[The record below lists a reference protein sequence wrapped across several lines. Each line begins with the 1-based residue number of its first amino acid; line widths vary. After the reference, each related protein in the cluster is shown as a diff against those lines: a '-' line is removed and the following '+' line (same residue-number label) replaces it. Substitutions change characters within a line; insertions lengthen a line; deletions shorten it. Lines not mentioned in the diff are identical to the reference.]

1 MKSMENYKR
10 LLRYIKPYW
19 KRLAIAMACMAGVAA
34 MTGASALVVKNV
46 LDDIFI
52 KKNDLMLAVIPFA
65 IVSIFALKGAFFY
78 AQGYLMAY
86 IGQSTIREIRD
97 ELYAHLHKQSLSF
110 FYKNPTGTLMSRI
123 TYDVSL
129 INESVSNAFSSLLRD
144 SFSIIALIG
153 VVFYRDWGLAI
164 MAVVVYP
171 LALYPII
178 RFGKKLRRYGTE
190 SQETM
195 GYINSFLHETI
206 AGARIVK
213 AFGMEKYEAGR
224 FARENKKFFDIFMK
238 VHRVR
243 VLSPPIMELLASFG
257 IAAIVWY
264 GGFKVIDDRMTTGE
278 FFSFLTALIMLY
290 QPVKKLS
297 SVNNTIQESLA
308 AADRIFELLD
318 TKPEITDRENAVS
331 IDAFRNE
338 IELRKISFRYESDN
352 VIKGLSL
359 LVKKGERIAI
369 VGSSGAG
376 KSTLLNLIPRF
387 YDVTGGE
394 ILIDN
399 HDIRD
404 LTIESLRALTGIV
417 TQETVLFNDTVASN
431 ISYGR
436 GDMPE
441 EKIISAAKA
450 AYAHDFILEL
460 PQGYQTQIGE
470 QGTRLSGGQR
480 QRISIARAILKNAPI
495 LILDEAT
502 SALDTESEKIVQG
515 ALNNLMKSRT
525 TLVIA
530 HRLSTVMD
538 ADRIAV
544 MDKGRIVEIGSHPE
558 LIEKGGIY
566 KRLCDMQ
573 LMEEPDKEGKSPPG
587 KGEIL

>member
-1 MKSMENYKR
+1 MENYKR
-10 LLRYIKPYW
+10 LLKYIKPYW
-19 KRLAIAMACMAGVAA
+19 KRLVIAMACMVGVAA
-34 MTGASALVVKNV
+34 MTGASALVVKQV

-52 KKNDLMLAVIPFA
+52 KKNELMLSLVPFA
-65 IVSIFALKGAFFY
+65 IVVIFIFKGVCFY

-86 IGQSTIREIRD
+86 IGQSTIRNIRD
-97 ELYAHLHKQSLSF
+97 ELYEHLHKQSLAF

-129 INESVSNAFSSLLRD
+129 INESVSSTFSSLLRD
-144 SFSIIALIG
+144 SFSILALIG
-153 VVFYRDWGLAI
+153 VVFYRDRGLAI

-171 LALYPII
+171 LALYPIVK
-178 RFGKKLRRYGTE
+178 FGKKLRRYGTE

-213 AFGMEKYEAGR
+213 AFGMEKYETKR
-224 FARENKKFFDIFMK
+224 FSKENKKFFNIYMK
-238 VHRVR
+238 VHRIR
-243 VLSPPIMELLASFG
+243 ALSPPIMELLASFG
-257 IAAIVWY
+257 IAFIVWY
-264 GGFKVIDDRMTTGE
+264 GGFKVIEDRMTTGE

-297 SVNNTIQESLA
+297 NVNNAIQESLA
-308 AADRIFELLD
+308 AADRIFDLLD
-318 TKPEITDRENAVS
+318 TKPDIIDKDNAIS
-331 IDAFRNE
+331 INNFCKN
-338 IELRKISFRYESDN
+338 IEFKNVSFRYEEEE
-352 VIKGLSL
+352 VIKNFCLN
-359 LVKKGERIAI
+359 VAKGERIAV

-376 KSTLLNLIPRF
+376 KTTLLNLIPRF
-387 YDVTGGE
+387 YDVTGGA
-394 ILIDN
+394 ILIDGN
-399 HDIRD
+399 DIRD

-417 TQETVLFNDTVASN
+417 TQETILFNDSVADN

-436 GDMPE
+436 RDMPE
-441 EKIISAAKA
+441 EDIIRAAKA
-450 AYAHDFILEL
+450 AYAHDFIMEL
-460 PQGYQTQIGE
+460 PDGYKTIIGE

-525 TLVIA
+525 TFVIA
-530 HRLSTVMD
+530 HRLSTVID
-538 ADRIAV
+538 ADRIVV
-544 MDKGRIVEIGSHPE
+544 MDKGEIAEIGTHSK
-558 LIEKGGIY
+558 LLKIGGIY

-573 LMEEPDKEGKSPPG
+573 FMEEPLPEKKAPPVQE
-587 KGEIL
+587 EIL